1 MDPVLPQE
9 RRLNAFHL
17 RCPGRILGITW
28 HDRVPNKNVLAP
40 AKILSMFALL
50 AQRRLR
56 WLGHVSCMKK
66 FLLNLKITKIHVT
79 LRIVEKV
86 FCLKSQKGEACTVPD
101 HGDSKW
107 FHFF

>member
-9 RRLNAFHL
+9 HRLNAFHL
-17 RCPGRILGITW
+17 RCPRRILDITW